1 MRSQKKSLPEL
12 LAGLTLM
19 PQILINT
26 RVPKGYR
33 WQEDALFVK
42 SVEKAQKEIADRGR
56 VLIRPSGAGPLLRV
70 MAEADEAEF
79 ASTMAQMMSEA
90 IAR

>member
-1 MRSQKKSLPEL
+1 
-12 LAGLTLM
+12 M

-42 SVEKAQKEIADRGR
+42 SVEKAQKEIAGRGR
-56 VLIRPSGAGPLLRV
+56 VLIRPSGTEPLLRV
-70 MAEADEAEF
+70 MAEADDAEF
-79 ASTMAQMMSEA
+79 ARTLAQTMSEA